1 MILLTGAT
9 GSVGRH
15 VAADLVAKGLDVRAV
30 VRDPETAGLPA
41 GVEVMR
47 GDLVDPE
54 SSLRPWSVSM
64 RCSCCGRSSLPAA
77 RPMWW
82 TR

>member
-30 VRDPETAGLPA
+30 VRD
-41 GVEVMR
+41 
-47 GDLVDPE
+47 
-54 SSLRPWSVSM
+54 LRPLVS
-64 RCSCCGRSSLPAA
+64 RRESR
-77 RPMWW
+77 
-82 TR
+82 